1 MQLEG
6 MSMTPTEDDLKQAEA
21 AILEILGSTASSY
34 SPTQLISELQDAG
47 ISEYSARVAIWY
59 LIDLNRIELTINR
72 LLRSAQKGS
81 QVALQPQSA
90 LAGV

>member
-1 MQLEG
+1 
-6 MSMTPTEDDLKQAEA
+6 MTPTEDDLKQAEA
-21 AILEILGSTASSY
+21 AILEILGNTASSY
-34 SPTQLISELQDAG
+34 SPTQLISELQAAG

-81 QVALQPQSA
+81 HVALQPQSA